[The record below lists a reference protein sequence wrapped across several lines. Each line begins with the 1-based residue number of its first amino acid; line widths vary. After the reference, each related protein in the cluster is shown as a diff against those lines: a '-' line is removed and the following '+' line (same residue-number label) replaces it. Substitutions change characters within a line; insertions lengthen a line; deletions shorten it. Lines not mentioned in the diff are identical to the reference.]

1 LGKYEGEQIKQLMQR
16 AERVGTLGSPSSTGT
31 LSVEILETAVSK
43 KLVGEMI
50 LFNFTQ
56 DSKEHFGLGQ
66 INEVILKNK
75 WLEDPT
81 MRALAR
87 RRGNVN
93 QVSGMQDTH
102 RADVMVSAVF
112 GLGEKGF
119 EPSVLGTVPPTGTML
134 HLVNDEI
141 LDLLLNR
148 YKNEIFYL
156 GRIYGSETKLPMW
169 FKHFWHRSGRCW

>member
-1 LGKYEGEQIKQLMQR
+1 LGKYEGEQIKKLMQR
-16 AERVGTLGSPSSTGT
+16 AERVGTLGSPSSTST

-50 LFNFTQ
+50 LFNFIQ
-56 DSKEHFGLGQ
+56 DNKEHFGLGQ

-119 EPSVLGTVPPTGTML
+119 EPSVLGTVPL
-134 HLVNDEI
+134 LVPCFTW
-141 LDLLLNR
+141 LTTR
-148 YKNEIFYL
+148 SW
-156 GRIYGSETKLPMW
+156 IY
-169 FKHFWHRSGRCW
+169 F